1 MSEICKEHFE
11 PIIDN
16 YKNEIHF
23 SKFINQI
30 QGEKLDKCNPEQVNI
45 ENNEVCMSINGDEN
59 VLIDEDKLYTG
70 ICLPNTLVNTLKYK
84 TINNQDELKTLN
96 SCAKEIGEE
105 PIYVGY
111 KKGIDPSLYGLN
123 MSIKCDNG
131 ENYLCPVFEKLS
143 KKLMS
148 KCEKKKGLIECK
160 LGNLDENEKKELESC
175 LNMVNSKCG
184 NNKKIVVEYKCQ
196 DNNIVKQ
203 FDGIDNVEL
212 SCKNENEYEMERC
225 LGTSDKVNYNNY
237 RVPLSKC
244 DKNNVPI
251 YYNPNHKLDENK
263 IKKGVENEVNKHYNS
278 SYDNVL
284 SMEEKIKDSK
294 NKLKELKTY
303 AENNNFNIEN
313 LREDLDASDNQPQA
327 LGDAADN
334 NEDLTEIQNKINE
347 LKTLI
352 DNEDGNNSLS
362 ELDIAKRNL
371 ERINKEI
378 ERYNSNN
385 EKKKK
390 IVNLLNKVIFLLII
404 ILLFTIA
411 YVGISKGVLN
421 KNTQNK
427 LNAFMRNQ
435 IQVN

>member
-1 MSEICKEHFE
+1 
-11 PIIDN
+11 N
-16 YKNEIHF
+16 
-23 SKFINQI
+23 
-30 QGEKLDKCNPEQVNI
+30 
-45 ENNEVCMSINGDEN
+45 
-59 VLIDEDKLYTG
+59 
-70 ICLPNTLVNTLKYK
+70 
-84 TINNQDELKTLN
+84 
-96 SCAKEIGEE
+96 
-105 PIYVGY
+105 
-111 KKGIDPSLYGLN
+111 
-123 MSIKCDNG
+123 
-131 ENYLCPVFEKLS
+131 
-143 KKLMS
+143 
-148 KCEKKKGLIECK
+148 
-160 LGNLDENEKKELESC
+160 
-175 LNMVNSKCG
+175 
-184 NNKKIVVEYKCQ
+184 
-196 DNNIVKQ
+196 
-203 FDGIDNVEL
+203 
-212 SCKNENEYEMERC
+212 
-225 LGTSDKVNYNNY
+225 NNY

-303 AENNNFNIEN
+303 AENNNINIEN
-313 LREDLDASDNQPQA
+313 LREDYLDAPINAQQA
-327 LGDAADN
+327 LGSIADS
-334 NEDLTEIQNKINE
+334 NENLSEIQTKINE
-347 LKTLI
+347 LKGLI
-352 DNEDGNNSLS
+352 DEENGNNNLS

-404 ILLFTIA
+404 ILLFTIS

-427 LNAFMRNQ
+427 LNDFMRNQ